1 MEFQIEYS
9 VVFRKIEENNGYE
22 WKWWVVESLFIYI
35 KTKIATKSKQ
45 KREDREQSFY
55 CSQTLL
61 FWDSIKH
68 IIHGDRDSF
77 GIDEEYI
84 GFLLLEKVQTVLTPS
99 TKYLTRQY
107 IDSLNHSHFVLRT
120 NKSNS
125 TKVHTQRLKIEAFE
139 CYNSFENY
147 LKKIHIWSAQHTV
160 VLRVFKKQIKNTI
173 VTECIFWHRLER
185 RWTNGCC
192 FSSSASFDRL
202 LI

>member
-99 TKYLTRQY
+99 TKYTLHGNISIY
-107 IDSLNHSHFVLRT
+107 
-120 NKSNS
+120 S
-125 TKVHTQRLKIEAFE
+125 TILI
-139 CYNSFENY
+139 SFCE
-147 LKKIHIWSAQHTV
+147 
-160 VLRVFKKQIKNTI
+160 QIKAI
-173 VTECIFWHRLER
+173 PQK
-185 RWTNGCC
+185 
-192 FSSSASFDRL
+192 
-202 LI
+202 